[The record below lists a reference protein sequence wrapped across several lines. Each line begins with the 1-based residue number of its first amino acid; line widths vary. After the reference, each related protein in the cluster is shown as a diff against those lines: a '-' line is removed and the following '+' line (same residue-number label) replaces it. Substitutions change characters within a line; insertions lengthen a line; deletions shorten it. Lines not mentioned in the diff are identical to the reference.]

1 MNVNRRFGTDES
13 VPYAKHN
20 VFLIQ
25 YSLAI
30 CDQGGTHECISYEHI
45 LINSNLMIHSHL
57 FSMSLPQSKELSM
70 KKSRQIVICFAV
82 LMILTGAAVFSYP
95 FVSNA
100 LANRNA
106 SVAVQEYN
114 ESVNALERV
123 EIDAIKEAAK
133 AYNEQLESVLGK
145 NAQGEGIARDSYI
158 DLIQLGDALG
168 YITIPKIDLNLP
180 IYEGTGADVL
190 THGIGH
196 LSETSYPL
204 GGESTHS
211 ALSGH
216 RGLAEAELFTNL
228 DKLTLGD
235 RFYLH
240 ILDETLAYQ
249 VDQILTVEP
258 DQVEALDVVEGED
271 LCTLITCTPMG
282 INSHRLLVR
291 GTRVEYDGE
300 EAAQSS
306 DLYRSVHTGT
316 AVRRLVVIWP
326 WLALAAM
333 IAIGAEALLMLVLL
347 KRLKEQRED
356 D

>member
-1 MNVNRRFGTDES
+1 MT
-13 VPYAKHN
+13 
-20 VFLIQ
+20 
-25 YSLAI
+25 
-30 CDQGGTHECISYEHI
+30 
-45 LINSNLMIHSHL
+45 
-57 FSMSLPQSKELSM
+57 
-70 KKSRQIVICFAV
+70 KSRQIVVFFAV

-114 ESVNALERV
+114 ASISSLGRED
-123 EIDAIKEAAK
+123 IDAIKEAAK
-133 AYNEQLESVLGK
+133 AYNDQLERVVGK
-145 NAQGEGIARDSYI
+145 NAQGEGAVQDSYI

-168 YITIPKIDLNLP
+168 YITIPKIDVNLP
-180 IYEGTGADVL
+180 IYEGTGYDVL

-228 DKLTLGD
+228 DKLEVGD

-240 ILDETLAYQ
+240 VLDEVLAYQ
-249 VDQILTVEP
+249 VDQVLVVEP
-258 DQVEALDVVEGED
+258 DQVEALEIVEGED
-271 LCTLITCTPMG
+271 LCTLVTCTPIG

-291 GTRVEYDGE
+291 GTRVEYEGE
-300 EAAQSS
+300 EASGSS

-316 AVRRLVVIWP
+316 AVRRLVEIWP

-333 IAIGAEALLMLVLL
+333 IAMGVEALLMLALL
-347 KRLKEQRED
+347 KRLQEQRED

>member
-1 MNVNRRFGTDES
+1 MT
-13 VPYAKHN
+13 
-20 VFLIQ
+20 
-25 YSLAI
+25 
-30 CDQGGTHECISYEHI
+30 
-45 LINSNLMIHSHL
+45 
-57 FSMSLPQSKELSM
+57 
-70 KKSRQIVICFAV
+70 KSRQIVVFFAV

-114 ESVNALERV
+114 ASVSSLGRED
-123 EIDAIKEAAK
+123 IDAIKEAAK
-133 AYNEQLESVLGK
+133 AYNDQLERVVGK
-145 NAQGEGIARDSYI
+145 NAQGEGAVQDSYI

-168 YITIPKIDLNLP
+168 YITIPKIDVNLP
-180 IYEGTGADVL
+180 IYEGTGYDVL

-228 DKLTLGD
+228 DKLEVGD

-240 ILDETLAYQ
+240 VLDEVLAYQ
-249 VDQILTVEP
+249 VDQVLVVEP
-258 DQVEALDVVEGED
+258 DQVEALEIVEGED
-271 LCTLITCTPMG
+271 LCTLVTCTPIG

-291 GTRVEYDGE
+291 GTRVEYEGE
-300 EAAQSS
+300 EASGSS

-316 AVRRLVVIWP
+316 AVRRLVEIWP

-333 IAIGAEALLMLVLL
+333 IAMGMEALLMLALL
-347 KRLKEQRED
+347 KRLQEQRED

>member
-1 MNVNRRFGTDES
+1 MT
-13 VPYAKHN
+13 
-20 VFLIQ
+20 
-25 YSLAI
+25 
-30 CDQGGTHECISYEHI
+30 
-45 LINSNLMIHSHL
+45 
-57 FSMSLPQSKELSM
+57 
-70 KKSRQIVICFAV
+70 KSRQIVVFFAV

-114 ESVNALERV
+114 ASVSSLGRED
-123 EIDAIKEAAK
+123 IDAIKEAAK
-133 AYNEQLESVLGK
+133 AYNDQLERVVGK
-145 NAQGEGIARDSYI
+145 NAQGEGAVQDSYI

-168 YITIPKIDLNLP
+168 YITIPKIDVNLP
-180 IYEGTGADVL
+180 IYEGTGYDVL

-228 DKLTLGD
+228 DKLEVGD

-240 ILDETLAYQ
+240 VLDEVLAYQ
-249 VDQILTVEP
+249 VDQVLVVEP
-258 DQVEALDVVEGED
+258 DQVEALEIIEGED
-271 LCTLITCTPMG
+271 LCTLVTCTPID

-291 GTRVEYDGE
+291 GTRVEYEGE
-300 EAAQSS
+300 EASGSS
-306 DLYRSVHTGT
+306 YLYRSVHTGT
-316 AVRRLVVIWP
+316 AVRRLVEIWP

-333 IAIGAEALLMLVLL
+333 IAMGMEALLMLALL
-347 KRLKEQRED
+347 KRLREQRED

>member
-1 MNVNRRFGTDES
+1 MT
-13 VPYAKHN
+13 
-20 VFLIQ
+20 
-25 YSLAI
+25 
-30 CDQGGTHECISYEHI
+30 
-45 LINSNLMIHSHL
+45 
-57 FSMSLPQSKELSM
+57 
-70 KKSRQIVICFAV
+70 KSRQIVVFFAI

-114 ESVNALERV
+114 ASVSSLGRED
-123 EIDAIKEAAK
+123 IDAIKEAAK
-133 AYNEQLESVLGK
+133 AYNDQLERVVGK
-145 NAQGEGIARDSYI
+145 NAQGEGAVQDSYI

-168 YITIPKIDLNLP
+168 YITIPKIDVNLP
-180 IYEGTGADVL
+180 IYEGTGYDVL

-228 DKLTLGD
+228 DKLVLGD

-240 ILDETLAYQ
+240 ILDEVLAYQ
-249 VDQILTVEP
+249 VDQVLVVEP
-258 DQVEALDVVEGED
+258 EQVEALEIVEGED
-271 LCTLITCTPMG
+271 LCTLVTCTPIG

-291 GTRVEYDGE
+291 GTRVEYEGE
-300 EAAQSS
+300 EVSGDN
-306 DLYRSVHTGT
+306 DLYQSVHTGT
-316 AVRRLVVIWP
+316 AVRRLVEIWP

-333 IAIGAEALLMLVLL
+333 IAIGLEALLMLALL
-347 KRLKEQRED
+347 KRYAEQRED

>member
-1 MNVNRRFGTDES
+1 MT
-13 VPYAKHN
+13 
-20 VFLIQ
+20 
-25 YSLAI
+25 
-30 CDQGGTHECISYEHI
+30 
-45 LINSNLMIHSHL
+45 
-57 FSMSLPQSKELSM
+57 
-70 KKSRQIVICFAV
+70 KSRQIVVFFAI

-114 ESVNALERV
+114 ASVSSLGRED
-123 EIDAIKEAAK
+123 IDAIKEAAK
-133 AYNEQLESVLGK
+133 AYNDQLESVIGK
-145 NAQGEGIARDSYI
+145 NAQGEGVAQDSYI

-180 IYEGTGADVL
+180 IYEGTGSDVL
-190 THGIGH
+190 AHGIGH

-204 GGESTHS
+204 GGESTHC

-216 RGLAEAELFTNL
+216 RGMAEPELFTNL
-228 DKLTLGD
+228 DKLELGD

-240 ILDETLAYQ
+240 VLDEVLAYQ
-249 VDQILTVEP
+249 VDQVLVVEP
-258 DQVEALDVVEGED
+258 DQVEALEIIEGED
-271 LCTLITCTPMG
+271 LCTLVTCTPIG

-291 GTRVEYDGE
+291 GTRVEYEGE
-300 EAAQSS
+300 EVPGAN
-306 DLYRSVHTGT
+306 DLYQSVHTGT
-316 AVRRLVVIWP
+316 AVRRLVEIWP

-333 IAIGAEALLMLVLL
+333 IAIGLEALLMLALL
-347 KRLKEQRED
+347 KRYAEQRED

>member
-1 MNVNRRFGTDES
+1 MT
-13 VPYAKHN
+13 
-20 VFLIQ
+20 
-25 YSLAI
+25 
-30 CDQGGTHECISYEHI
+30 
-45 LINSNLMIHSHL
+45 
-57 FSMSLPQSKELSM
+57 
-70 KKSRQIVICFAV
+70 KSRQIVVFFAV

-114 ESVNALERV
+114 ASVRSLGRED
-123 EIDAIKEAAK
+123 IDAIKEAAK
-133 AYNEQLESVLGK
+133 AYNDQLERVVGK
-145 NAQGEGIARDSYI
+145 NAQGEGAVQDSYI

-168 YITIPKIDLNLP
+168 YITIPKIDVNLP
-180 IYEGTGADVL
+180 IYEGTGYDVL

-228 DKLTLGD
+228 DKLEVGD

-240 ILDETLAYQ
+240 VLDEVLAYQ
-249 VDQILTVEP
+249 VDQVLVVEP
-258 DQVEALDVVEGED
+258 DQVEALEIVEGED
-271 LCTLITCTPMG
+271 LCTLVTCTPIG

-291 GTRVEYDGE
+291 GTRVEYEGE
-300 EAAQSS
+300 EASGSS

-316 AVRRLVVIWP
+316 AVRRLVEIWP

-333 IAIGAEALLMLVLL
+333 IAMGIEALLMLALL
-347 KRLKEQRED
+347 KRLREQRED

>member
-1 MNVNRRFGTDES
+1 MT
-13 VPYAKHN
+13 
-20 VFLIQ
+20 
-25 YSLAI
+25 
-30 CDQGGTHECISYEHI
+30 
-45 LINSNLMIHSHL
+45 
-57 FSMSLPQSKELSM
+57 
-70 KKSRQIVICFAV
+70 KSRQIVICFAV
-82 LMILTGAAVFSYP
+82 AMILTGAAIFSYP

-114 ESVNALERV
+114 ASVSSLQRE
-123 EIDAIKEAAK
+123 EIDALKEAAK
-133 AYNEQLESVLGK
+133 AYNDQLQRVIGK
-145 NAQGEGIARDSYI
+145 NAQGEGVARESYI

-190 THGIGH
+190 AHGIGH

-204 GGESTHS
+204 GGQSTHC

-228 DKLTLGD
+228 DKLELGD

-240 ILDETLAYQ
+240 ILDETLAYR
-249 VDQILTVEP
+249 VDQILVVEP
-258 DQVEALDVVEGED
+258 EQVEALDVVEGED
-271 LCTLITCTPMG
+271 LCTLVTCTPIG

-291 GTRVEYDGE
+291 GTRVEYEGE
-300 EAAQSS
+300 ELPESNELYQSI
-306 DLYRSVHTGT
+306 HTGT

-326 WLALAAM
+326 WLALAAL
-333 IAIGAEALLMLVLL
+333 IAIGAEALLMLALL
-347 KRLKEQRED
+347 KRLRQQRED

>member
-1 MNVNRRFGTDES
+1 MT
-13 VPYAKHN
+13 
-20 VFLIQ
+20 
-25 YSLAI
+25 
-30 CDQGGTHECISYEHI
+30 
-45 LINSNLMIHSHL
+45 
-57 FSMSLPQSKELSM
+57 
-70 KKSRQIVICFAV
+70 KSRQIVVFFAV

-114 ESVNALERV
+114 ASVRSLGRED
-123 EIDAIKEAAK
+123 IDAIKEAAK
-133 AYNEQLESVLGK
+133 AYNDQLERVVGK
-145 NAQGEGIARDSYI
+145 NAQGEGVVQDSYI

-168 YITIPKIDLNLP
+168 YITIPKIDVNLP
-180 IYEGTGADVL
+180 IYEGTGYDVL

-228 DKLTLGD
+228 DKLEVGD

-240 ILDETLAYQ
+240 VLDEVLAYQ
-249 VDQILTVEP
+249 VDQVLVVEP
-258 DQVEALDVVEGED
+258 EQVEALEIVEGED
-271 LCTLITCTPMG
+271 LCTLVTCTPIG

-291 GTRVEYDGE
+291 GTRVEYEGE
-300 EAAQSS
+300 EASGSS

-316 AVRRLVVIWP
+316 AVRRLVEIWP

-333 IAIGAEALLMLVLL
+333 IAIGIEALLMLALL
-347 KRLKEQRED
+347 KRLQEQRED

>member
-1 MNVNRRFGTDES
+1 MT
-13 VPYAKHN
+13 
-20 VFLIQ
+20 
-25 YSLAI
+25 
-30 CDQGGTHECISYEHI
+30 
-45 LINSNLMIHSHL
+45 
-57 FSMSLPQSKELSM
+57 
-70 KKSRQIVICFAV
+70 KSRQIVVFFAI

-114 ESVNALERV
+114 ASVSSLGRED
-123 EIDAIKEAAK
+123 IDAIKEAAK
-133 AYNEQLESVLGK
+133 AYNDQLERVVGK
-145 NAQGEGIARDSYI
+145 NAQGEGAVQDSYI
-158 DLIQLGDALG
+158 DLIQIGDALG
-168 YITIPKIDLNLP
+168 YITIPKIDVNLP
-180 IYEGTGADVL
+180 IYEGTGYDVL

-204 GGESTHS
+204 GGESTHC

-216 RGLAEAELFTNL
+216 RGMAEAELFTNL
-228 DKLTLGD
+228 DKLELGD

-240 ILDETLAYQ
+240 VLDEVLAYQ
-249 VDQILTVEP
+249 VDQVLVVEP
-258 DQVEALDVVEGED
+258 DQVEALEIIEGED
-271 LCTLITCTPMG
+271 LCTLVTCTPIG

-291 GTRVEYDGE
+291 GTRVEYEGE
-300 EAAQSS
+300 EASGSS

-316 AVRRLVVIWP
+316 AVRRLVEIWP

-333 IAIGAEALLMLVLL
+333 IAMGIEALLMLALL
-347 KRLKEQRED
+347 KRLQEQRED

>member
-1 MNVNRRFGTDES
+1 MT
-13 VPYAKHN
+13 
-20 VFLIQ
+20 
-25 YSLAI
+25 
-30 CDQGGTHECISYEHI
+30 
-45 LINSNLMIHSHL
+45 
-57 FSMSLPQSKELSM
+57 
-70 KKSRQIVICFAV
+70 KSRQIVVFFAV

-114 ESVNALERV
+114 ASVRSLGRED
-123 EIDAIKEAAK
+123 IDAIKEAAK
-133 AYNEQLESVLGK
+133 AYNDQLERVVGK
-145 NAQGEGIARDSYI
+145 NAQGEGAVQDSYI

-168 YITIPKIDLNLP
+168 YITIPKIDVNLP
-180 IYEGTGADVL
+180 IYEGTGYDVL

-228 DKLTLGD
+228 DKLEVGD

-240 ILDETLAYQ
+240 VLDEVLAYQ
-249 VDQILTVEP
+249 VDQVLVVEP
-258 DQVEALDVVEGED
+258 DQVEALEIVEGED
-271 LCTLITCTPMG
+271 LCTLVTCTPIG

-291 GTRVEYDGE
+291 GTRVEYEGE
-300 EAAQSS
+300 EASGSS

-316 AVRRLVVIWP
+316 AVRRLVEIWP

-333 IAIGAEALLMLVLL
+333 IAMGIEALLMLALL
-347 KRLKEQRED
+347 KRLQEQRED

>member
-1 MNVNRRFGTDES
+1 MTKSRKIV
-13 VPYAKHN
+13 
-20 VFLIQ
+20 VFF
-25 YSLAI
+25 AA
-30 CDQGGTHECISYEHI
+30 
-45 LINSNLMIHSHL
+45 LMI
-57 FSMSLPQSKELSM
+57 
-70 KKSRQIVICFAV
+70 I
-82 LMILTGAAVFSYP
+82 TGAAIFSYP
-95 FVSNA
+95 FVSTA

-114 ESVNALERV
+114 ASVSSLQRE

-133 AYNEQLESVLGK
+133 AYNDQLERVLGK
-145 NAQGEGIARDSYI
+145 NAQGEGIAQDSYI

-180 IYEGTGADVL
+180 IYEGTGADAL
-190 THGIGH
+190 AHGIGH

-204 GGESTHS
+204 GGVSTHS

-216 RGLAEAELFTNL
+216 RGLAEAELFTHL
-228 DKLTLGD
+228 DKLELGD

-240 ILDETLAYQ
+240 ILDEVLAYQ
-249 VDQILTVEP
+249 VDQVLVVEP
-258 DQVEALDVVEGED
+258 DQVEALEIVEGED
-271 LCTLITCTPMG
+271 LCTLVTCTPIG

-291 GTRVEYDGE
+291 GTRVEYQGE
-300 EAAQSS
+300 EVSGSNELYQSI
-306 DLYRSVHTGT
+306 HTGT

-333 IAIGAEALLMLVLL
+333 IAIGIEALLMLALL
-347 KRLKEQRED
+347 KRLREQRED

>member
-1 MNVNRRFGTDES
+1 MT
-13 VPYAKHN
+13 
-20 VFLIQ
+20 
-25 YSLAI
+25 
-30 CDQGGTHECISYEHI
+30 
-45 LINSNLMIHSHL
+45 
-57 FSMSLPQSKELSM
+57 
-70 KKSRQIVICFAV
+70 KSRQIVVFFAV

-114 ESVNALERV
+114 ASVSSLQRE

-133 AYNEQLESVLGK
+133 AYNDQLESVIGK
-145 NAQGEGIARDSYI
+145 NAQGEGVAQDSYI
-158 DLIQLGDALG
+158 DLIQLGDAIG

-216 RGLAEAELFTNL
+216 RGMAEAELFTNL
-228 DKLTLGD
+228 DKLAQGD

-240 ILDETLAYQ
+240 ILDEVLAYQ
-249 VDQILTVEP
+249 VDQVLVVEP
-258 DQVEALDVVEGED
+258 HQVEALDIVEGGD
-271 LCTLITCTPMG
+271 LCTLVTCTPMG

-291 GTRVEYDGE
+291 GTRVEYEGE
-300 EAAQSS
+300 EASGSNA
-306 DLYRSVHTGT
+306 LYRSVHTGT
-316 AVRRLVVIWP
+316 AVRRLVEIWP

-333 IAIGAEALLMLVLL
+333 IAIGIEALLMLALL
-347 KRLKEQRED
+347 KRCAEQRED

>member
-1 MNVNRRFGTDES
+1 MT
-13 VPYAKHN
+13 
-20 VFLIQ
+20 
-25 YSLAI
+25 
-30 CDQGGTHECISYEHI
+30 
-45 LINSNLMIHSHL
+45 
-57 FSMSLPQSKELSM
+57 
-70 KKSRQIVICFAV
+70 KSRQIVVFFAV

-114 ESVNALERV
+114 ASVSSLGRED
-123 EIDAIKEAAK
+123 IDAIKEAAK
-133 AYNEQLESVLGK
+133 AYNDQLESVIGK
-145 NAQGEGIARDSYI
+145 NAQGEGAVQDSYI

-168 YITIPKIDLNLP
+168 YITIPKIDVNLP
-180 IYEGTGADVL
+180 IYEGTGYDVL

-204 GGESTHS
+204 GGESTHC

-216 RGLAEAELFTNL
+216 RGMAEAELFTNL
-228 DKLTLGD
+228 DKLELGD

-240 ILDETLAYQ
+240 VLDEVLAYQ
-249 VDQILTVEP
+249 VDQVLVVEP
-258 DQVEALDVVEGED
+258 DQVEALEIIEGED
-271 LCTLITCTPMG
+271 LCTLVTCTPIG

-291 GTRVEYDGE
+291 GTRVEYEGE
-300 EAAQSS
+300 EASGSS

-316 AVRRLVVIWP
+316 AVRRLVEIWP

-333 IAIGAEALLMLVLL
+333 IAIGIEALLMLALL
-347 KRLKEQRED
+347 KRLQEQRED

>member
-1 MNVNRRFGTDES
+1 MT
-13 VPYAKHN
+13 
-20 VFLIQ
+20 
-25 YSLAI
+25 
-30 CDQGGTHECISYEHI
+30 
-45 LINSNLMIHSHL
+45 
-57 FSMSLPQSKELSM
+57 
-70 KKSRQIVICFAV
+70 KSRQIVVFFAV

-114 ESVNALERV
+114 ASVRSLGRED
-123 EIDAIKEAAK
+123 IDAIKEAAK
-133 AYNEQLESVLGK
+133 AYNDQLERVVGK
-145 NAQGEGIARDSYI
+145 NAQGEGAVQDSYI

-168 YITIPKIDLNLP
+168 YITIPKIDVNLP
-180 IYEGTGADVL
+180 IYEGTGYDVL

-228 DKLTLGD
+228 DKLELGD

-240 ILDETLAYQ
+240 VLDEVLAYQ
-249 VDQILTVEP
+249 VDQVLVVEP
-258 DQVEALDVVEGED
+258 EQVEALEIVEGED
-271 LCTLITCTPMG
+271 LCTLVTCTPIG

-291 GTRVEYDGE
+291 GTRVEYEGE
-300 EAAQSS
+300 EASGSS

-316 AVRRLVVIWP
+316 AVRRLVEIWP

-333 IAIGAEALLMLVLL
+333 IAIGIEALLMLALL
-347 KRLKEQRED
+347 KRLQEQRED

>member
-1 MNVNRRFGTDES
+1 MT
-13 VPYAKHN
+13 
-20 VFLIQ
+20 
-25 YSLAI
+25 
-30 CDQGGTHECISYEHI
+30 
-45 LINSNLMIHSHL
+45 
-57 FSMSLPQSKELSM
+57 
-70 KKSRQIVICFAV
+70 KSRQIVVFFAV

-114 ESVNALERV
+114 ASVSSLGRED
-123 EIDAIKEAAK
+123 IDAIKEAAK
-133 AYNEQLESVLGK
+133 AYNDQLERVVGK
-145 NAQGEGIARDSYI
+145 NAQGEGAVQDSYI

-168 YITIPKIDLNLP
+168 YITIPKIDVNLP
-180 IYEGTGADVL
+180 IYEGTGYDVL

-228 DKLTLGD
+228 DKLEVGD

-240 ILDETLAYQ
+240 VLDEVLAYQ
-249 VDQILTVEP
+249 VDQVLVVEP
-258 DQVEALDVVEGED
+258 DQVEALEIVEGED
-271 LCTLITCTPMG
+271 LCTLVTCTPIG

-291 GTRVEYDGE
+291 GTRVEYEGE
-300 EAAQSS
+300 EASGSS

-316 AVRRLVVIWP
+316 AVRRLVEIWP

-333 IAIGAEALLMLVLL
+333 IAMGIEALLMLALL
-347 KRLKEQRED
+347 KRLREQRED

>member
-1 MNVNRRFGTDES
+1 MT
-13 VPYAKHN
+13 
-20 VFLIQ
+20 
-25 YSLAI
+25 
-30 CDQGGTHECISYEHI
+30 
-45 LINSNLMIHSHL
+45 
-57 FSMSLPQSKELSM
+57 
-70 KKSRQIVICFAV
+70 KSRQIVVFFAV

-114 ESVNALERV
+114 ASVSSLGRED
-123 EIDAIKEAAK
+123 IDAIKEAAK
-133 AYNEQLESVLGK
+133 AYNDQLESVIGK
-145 NAQGEGIARDSYI
+145 NAQGEGVAQDSYI

-180 IYEGTGADVL
+180 IYEGTGSDVL
-190 THGIGH
+190 AHGIGH

-204 GGESTHS
+204 GGESTHC

-216 RGLAEAELFTNL
+216 RGMAEAELFTNL

-240 ILDETLAYQ
+240 VLDETLAYQ
-249 VDQILTVEP
+249 VDQVLVVEP
-258 DQVEALDVVEGED
+258 DEVEALEVIEGED
-271 LCTLITCTPMG
+271 LCTLVTCTPIG

-291 GTRVEYDGE
+291 GTRVEYQGE
-300 EAAQSS
+300 EASGS
-306 DLYRSVHTGT
+306 EGLYRSVHTGT
-316 AVRRLVVIWP
+316 AVRRLMVIWP

-333 IAIGAEALLMLVLL
+333 LAVGAEALLMLALL
-347 KRLKEQRED
+347 KRLKKQRED

>member
-1 MNVNRRFGTDES
+1 MT
-13 VPYAKHN
+13 
-20 VFLIQ
+20 
-25 YSLAI
+25 
-30 CDQGGTHECISYEHI
+30 
-45 LINSNLMIHSHL
+45 
-57 FSMSLPQSKELSM
+57 
-70 KKSRQIVICFAV
+70 KSRQIVVFFAV

-114 ESVNALERV
+114 ASVSSLGRED
-123 EIDAIKEAAK
+123 IDAIKEAAK
-133 AYNEQLESVLGK
+133 AYNDQLERVVGK
-145 NAQGEGIARDSYI
+145 NAQGEGAVQDSYI

-168 YITIPKIDLNLP
+168 YITIPKIDVNLP
-180 IYEGTGADVL
+180 IYEGTGYDVL

-228 DKLTLGD
+228 DKLEVGD

-240 ILDETLAYQ
+240 VLDEVLAYQ
-249 VDQILTVEP
+249 VDQVLVVEP
-258 DQVEALDVVEGED
+258 EQVEALEIVEGED
-271 LCTLITCTPMG
+271 LCTLVTCTPIG

-291 GTRVEYDGE
+291 GTRVEYEGE
-300 EAAQSS
+300 EASGSS

-316 AVRRLVVIWP
+316 AVRRLVEIWP

-333 IAIGAEALLMLVLL
+333 IAMGMEALLMLALL
-347 KRLKEQRED
+347 KRLQEQRED

>member
-1 MNVNRRFGTDES
+1 MT
-13 VPYAKHN
+13 
-20 VFLIQ
+20 
-25 YSLAI
+25 
-30 CDQGGTHECISYEHI
+30 
-45 LINSNLMIHSHL
+45 
-57 FSMSLPQSKELSM
+57 
-70 KKSRQIVICFAV
+70 KSRQIVVFFAV
-82 LMILTGAAVFSYP
+82 LMILTGIAVFSYP

-114 ESVNALERV
+114 ASVRSLGRED
-123 EIDAIKEAAK
+123 IDAIKEAAK
-133 AYNEQLESVLGK
+133 AYNDQLERVVGK
-145 NAQGEGIARDSYI
+145 NAQGEGAVQDSYI

-168 YITIPKIDLNLP
+168 YITIPKIDVNLP
-180 IYEGTGADVL
+180 IYEGTGYDVL
-190 THGIGH
+190 AYGIGH

-204 GGESTHS
+204 GGESTHC

-228 DKLTLGD
+228 DKLEVGD

-240 ILDETLAYQ
+240 VLDEVLAYQ
-249 VDQILTVEP
+249 VDQVLVVEP
-258 DQVEALDVVEGED
+258 EQVEALEIVEGED
-271 LCTLITCTPMG
+271 LCTLVTCTPIG

-291 GTRVEYDGE
+291 GTRVEYEGE
-300 EAAQSS
+300 EASGSS

-316 AVRRLVVIWP
+316 AVRRLVEIWP

-333 IAIGAEALLMLVLL
+333 IAIGIEALLMLALL
-347 KRLKEQRED
+347 KRLREQRED

>member
-1 MNVNRRFGTDES
+1 MT
-13 VPYAKHN
+13 
-20 VFLIQ
+20 
-25 YSLAI
+25 
-30 CDQGGTHECISYEHI
+30 
-45 LINSNLMIHSHL
+45 
-57 FSMSLPQSKELSM
+57 
-70 KKSRQIVICFAV
+70 KSRQIVVFFAI

-114 ESVNALERV
+114 ASVSSLGRED
-123 EIDAIKEAAK
+123 IDAIKEAAK
-133 AYNEQLESVLGK
+133 AYNDQLERVVGK
-145 NAQGEGIARDSYI
+145 NAQGEGAVQDSYI

-168 YITIPKIDLNLP
+168 YITIPKIDVNLP
-180 IYEGTGADVL
+180 IYEGTGYDVL
-190 THGIGH
+190 AYGIGH

-204 GGESTHS
+204 GGESTHC

-216 RGLAEAELFTNL
+216 RGMAEPELFTNL
-228 DKLTLGD
+228 DKLELGD

-240 ILDETLAYQ
+240 VLDEVLAYQ
-249 VDQILTVEP
+249 VDQVLVVEP
-258 DQVEALDVVEGED
+258 EQVEALEIIEGED
-271 LCTLITCTPMG
+271 LCTLVTCTPIG

-291 GTRVEYDGE
+291 GTRVEYEGE
-300 EAAQSS
+300 EASGSS

-316 AVRRLVVIWP
+316 AVRRLVEIWP

-333 IAIGAEALLMLVLL
+333 IAMGMEALLMLALL
-347 KRLKEQRED
+347 KRLREQRED